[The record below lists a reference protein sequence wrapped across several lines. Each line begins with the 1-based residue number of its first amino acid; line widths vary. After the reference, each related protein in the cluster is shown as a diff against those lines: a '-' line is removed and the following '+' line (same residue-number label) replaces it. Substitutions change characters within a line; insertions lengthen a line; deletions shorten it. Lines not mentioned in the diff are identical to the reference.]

1 MENRSKSKEVSK
13 RKDLDLQLQ
22 KLKYGMIQVNQE

>member
-13 RKDLDLQLQ
+13 QKDLDLQSQ